1 MKKIY
6 CSIGLLAFIP
16 MKAQVFEEVTPS
28 PFKNSYYSSIA
39 VGDYNNDGY
48 KDVFFAGALD
58 TDGNGKVDTTI
69 NELYKNNNG
78 VFELAQVIE
87 DYPVHL
93 SSVKFIDFDNDGL
106 LDIIDTGLSYKNVVD
121 YRHYR
126 FKNNGTSFELVDNL
140 PGKIFGNIDVFDFNH
155 DGRMDYS
162 LNGIRYIPGVGFT
175 KYVDLYTNTKS
186 GFTKQENWI
195 SGSQNGKMKAFDFN
209 NDNELDAVVTGVDA
223 KNKFSFYVYKNNG
236 KTMEFH
242 SEHIGLISGD
252 VAFADFNADGFLDMV
267 ISGRN
272 NKYTEQLVVLWND
285 GNGNFTESEIL
296 GEGIEMASIDVGD
309 LNNDGYYDFI
319 IIGNA
324 KDASSHYVPNIN
336 VFIYNPKENK
346 FSKFDDT
353 DLYHLGSNGG
363 IELVDINNDNHLDI
377 IATGFDWKLD
387 DNPLFSKLFK
397 NKETEPN
404 QKPKPPKNLSATV
417 KDDRVVF
424 EWSEASD
431 DKTPEK
437 ALRYEISV
445 GSESG
450 KSDIAKYQVTT
461 PSWYLKKDALPNTI
475 YWSIKSIDAS
485 KVLSDSSKEQ
495 VVSDLSVDDRDIKH
509 NALYPNPV
517 KDILNISTDAKVKSY
532 RLTNMLGQTVQEGS
546 LLGKEIDLSA
556 LESGVYIINIQL
568 QNGEN
573 INQKIIK
580 N

>member
-6 CSIGLLAFIP
+6 CSIGLLAFIG

-58 TDGNGKVDTTI
+58 TDNDNDVDTTI

-126 FKNNGTSFELVDNL
+126 FKNNGSSFELVDNL
-140 PGKIFGNIDVFDFNH
+140 PGKIYGNIDVFDFNH
-155 DGRMDYS
+155 DGKMDYS
-162 LNGIRYIPGVGFT
+162 LNGVRYVQGVGFT
-175 KYVDLYTNTKS
+175 KYVDLYTNSKS
-186 GFTKQENWI
+186 GFTKEENWI
-195 SGSQNGKMKAFDFN
+195 LGSQNGKMKAFDFN
-209 NDNELDAVVTGVDA
+209 NDNELDAVVTGVDN
-223 KNKFSFYVYKNNG
+223 KNNFSFFIYKNNG
-236 KTMEFH
+236 KKMELH
-242 SEHIGLISGD
+242 SEQKGLISGD
-252 VAFADFNADGFLDMV
+252 VTFADFNADGFLDIV
-267 ISGRN
+267 VSGKDSN
-272 NKYTEQLVVLWND
+272 HDSHLIVLWND
-285 GNGNFTESEIL
+285 GNGNFTESEIPN
-296 GEGIEMASIDVGD
+296 EGLEMASIDVGD

-324 KDASSHYVPNIN
+324 KDANSRYVPNIN
-336 VFIYNPKENK
+336 VFIYDPKGNN

-353 DLYHLGSNGG
+353 DIYHLGSNGS
-363 IELVDINNDNHLDI
+363 IELVDYNNDNHLDI
-377 IATGFDWKLD
+377 IATGFDWKLPD
-387 DNPLFSKLFK
+387 TPLFSKLFK
-397 NKETEPN
+397 NKETKPN
-404 QKPKPPKNLSATV
+404 EKPNPPKNLSATV

-424 EWSEASD
+424 EWSGASD

-450 KSDIAKYQVTT
+450 KSDIAKYEVTT
-461 PSWYLKKDALPNTI
+461 PSWYLKKENLPNTI

-485 KVLSDSSKEQ
+485 KVLSVSSKEQ
-495 VVSDLSVDDRDIKH
+495 VAYDLSVDDRDIKH
-509 NALYPNPV
+509 KALYPNPV

-532 RLTNMLGQTVQEGS
+532 KLTNMLGQTVKEGS
-546 LLGKEIDLSA
+546 LSGKEIDLSV
-556 LESGVYIINIQL
+556 LESGIYIIDIQL